1 MRDSRDV
8 ALFVRNPMVLRAER
22 QSKIYRGL
30 AGALSLAAPIAF
42 ATPAPA
48 DGKPPE
54 ALVAMRAAFA
64 AAAKAKD
71 AARLE
76 ALTAFPLA
84 NEVYQEPQSIARAAF
99 PERVKE
105 YAELSK
111 CLATAPLSADPDTAK
126 TTKLWLVDCDGI
138 SFYFGLREGQW
149 RHVKFANANE

>member
-1 MRDSRDV
+1 
-8 ALFVRNPMVLRAER
+8 MVLGADRR
-22 QSKIYRGL
+22 VKLTGGFSGGL
-30 AGALSLAAPIAF
+30 FLAAVCAVSP
-42 ATPAPA
+42 PALA

-54 ALVAMRAAFA
+54 ALAAMRADFA

-84 NEVYQEPQSIARAAF
+84 NEVYQEPVSIAKAAF

-105 YAELSK
+105 YAELAK
-111 CLATAPLSADPDTAK
+111 CLATAPLSADADTAK

-138 SFYFGLREGQW
+138 DFYFGLRDGQW
-149 RHVKFANANE
+149 RHVKFANVNE